1 MGKLVNL
8 HDEIMKF
15 VQLPKS
21 QSYVRCK
28 LIIIFFVCPCT
39 GYVQKC
45 YREGDKVVIVY
56 CAEYNELSSK
66 RKYRKK

>member
-1 MGKLVNL
+1 MLTGCL
-8 HDEIMKF
+8 
-15 VQLPKS
+15 
-21 QSYVRCK
+21 Y
-28 LIIIFFVCPCT
+28 T

-66 RKYRKK
+66 RKYRKKKRKYRVNIIE

>member
-1 MGKLVNL
+1 MLTGCL
-8 HDEIMKF
+8 
-15 VQLPKS
+15 
-21 QSYVRCK
+21 Y
-28 LIIIFFVCPCT
+28 T

-66 RKYRKK
+66 RKYRKNVNIE